1 MEIRQVERELLANTR
16 IERRTVARCC
26 CVVVGVGLLAA
37 EELDVLDPLAGGSRI
52 STPVGE
58 GDGVTE
64 PLPGGG
70 AS

>member
-1 MEIRQVERELLANTR
+1 MEIRQVERKLLANTR
-16 IERRTVARCC
+16 IERRTVTRCG

-37 EELDVLDPLAGGSRI
+37 EELDVLDPLGGSRI
-52 STPVGE
+52 SIPEGE